1 MRVSRGG
8 AERYADKV
16 ERYADKAERYADES
30 GTLCR

>member
-16 ERYADKAERYADES
+16 ERYADKVERYADES